1 MNGFTGFCAI
11 ALLCLSQTAAF
22 TVSNLPSAS
31 GSVRQLRGSTCIQM
45 KAEDANVDKMMKSV
59 VGRLEEIKGRADFSG
74 NDADNAL
81 SDAKNAAG
89 LGGAEKSPRFMGSRR
104 LAKWKQSSEERNEEI
119 AFDNVISSLKSIM
132 GREGFKG
139 PEAERALKELQTVD
153 RAVEDE
159 EARLLG
165 SRRMYKL
172 VRKATETLSRPVKR
186 RNHPGETYQQSRH

>member
-1 MNGFTGFCAI
+1 VLTVCIGCAFTDSVPLSVVWLGRPLEGSESLSSVPWVWFSVECLRYRQRSWEIRVLEGFSGRVRSGPGRGALDIFTLRMNGFTGFCAI

-104 LAKWKQSSEERNEEI
+104 
-119 AFDNVISSLKSIM
+119 
-132 GREGFKG
+132 
-139 PEAERALKELQTVD
+139 
-153 RAVEDE
+153 
-159 EARLLG
+159 
-165 SRRMYKL
+165 
-172 VRKATETLSRPVKR
+172 
-186 RNHPGETYQQSRH
+186 